1 MRSATNRRLAA
12 TSEANKPDG
21 GYLLA
26 RMGVTPTQLVRAVWM
41 KVSHGAEAFDQ
52 IVAVLAQ
59 EPAAVSV
66 AESAGQEGFET
77 DPFEERLVAFY
88 RDSGFDYAGYSSPTD
103 DEWEELLMEDWAERE
118 TGGLVPYAQ

>member
-1 MRSATNRRLAA
+1 
-12 TSEANKPDG
+12 
-21 GYLLA
+21 
-26 RMGVTPTQLVRAVWM
+26 M